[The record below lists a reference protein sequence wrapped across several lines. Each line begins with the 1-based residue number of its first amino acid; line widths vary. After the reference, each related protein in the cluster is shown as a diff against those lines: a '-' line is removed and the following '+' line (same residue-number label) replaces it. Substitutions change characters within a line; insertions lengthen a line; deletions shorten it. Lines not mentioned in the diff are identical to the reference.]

1 MAKARTV
8 PSSLQKKQAKHLEME
23 NKQREKL
30 ICKAQKSEELK
41 NYAYDQGK
49 KHLEAFEK
57 KTQELVQ
64 QKREAF

>member
-41 NYAYDQGK
+41 NYAYD
-49 KHLEAFEK
+49 
-57 KTQELVQ
+57 
-64 QKREAF
+64 